1 VQAILSDI
9 HANIEALEAVLA
21 DIEKHS
27 VWRVICLGDVIGYGP
42 NPKECID
49 LAKKFNVTIL
59 GNHEEALLV
68 QLQQAIFN
76 VKARD
81 SIDWTRAQLDM
92 STNGRGENASR
103 WDFLGSLKESYQTDD
118 MLFVHGTPT
127 DPIGDY
133 LYPRDIQRPDK
144 LRPMFEVIGHIC
156 FVGHTHVPGIWMQ
169 DMVYLTVQE
178 VNSHY
183 WFTRKKT
190 IVNVGSVGQPRDGDN
205 RACYVLLHDGHIEFR
220 KVPYPVEKTVSKI
233 RKVGDLDPFLA
244 ERLLQ
249 GR

>member
-1 VQAILSDI
+1 MQAILSDI
-9 HANIEALEAVLA
+9 HANIEAIEAVLA
-21 DIEKHS
+21 DVEKQGVS
-27 VWRVICLGDVIGYGP
+27 RVICLGDVIGYGP

-49 LAKKFNVTIL
+49 CARKFDVTIL

-68 QLQQAIFN
+68 QIQQAIFN

-92 STNGRGENASR
+92 SANGRGENAPR
-103 WDFLGSLKESYQTDD
+103 WDFLGSLKESYQLDQ
-118 MLFVHGTPT
+118 MLFVHGTPS
-127 DPIGDY
+127 DPIGEY

-144 LRPMFEVIGHIC
+144 LRPMFDMIEHIC
-156 FVGHTHVPGIWMQ
+156 FVGHTHVPGIWTD

-178 VNSHY
+178 VNSRY

-190 IVNVGSVGQPRDGDN
+190 IVNVGSVGQPRDGDP
-205 RACYVLLHDGHIEFR
+205 RACYVLFDGTHIEFR
-220 KVPYPVEKTVSKI
+220 KVLYPVEQTVGKI
-233 RKVGDLDPFLA
+233 RNIQDLDPFLA
-244 ERLLQ
+244 ERLLL